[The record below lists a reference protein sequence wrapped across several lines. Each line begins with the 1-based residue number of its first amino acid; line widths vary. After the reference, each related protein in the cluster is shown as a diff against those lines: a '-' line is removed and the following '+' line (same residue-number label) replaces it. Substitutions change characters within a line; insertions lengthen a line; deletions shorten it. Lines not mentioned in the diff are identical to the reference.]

1 MKDVAYGYA
10 VTIPEVAPTGEVV
23 TVQRGE
29 RRGNHV
35 MHAETPDQSE
45 LYFEVTAYPQH
56 VDHTELI
63 AQQHTFL
70 LMYAK
75 NPLIS
80 ATAATVLDGRSATTF
95 DFDGVLQGKLKR
107 RRFVFVNGATRTYR
121 VVYDYTSPLNEL
133 VLSSLTLTL
142 PD

>member
-1 MKDVAYGYA
+1 MKDVVYGYA

-23 TVQRGE
+23 TIQRGE

-45 LYFEVTAYPQH
+45 LYFEVTAYPQLM
-56 VDHTELI
+56 DHTELI

-75 NPLIS
+75 NPVIS

-133 VLSSLTLTL
+133 VLSSFTLRL